1 MGMKKM
7 SVFFVLLGLV
17 ISIVLT
23 GCSFNKE
30 SEQTGAKEVTK
41 NESVDLSKVTL
52 RVGQT
57 GWGTLQEALK
67 AAGLE
72 DTPYKVEYSVFQGGN
87 LILEAMTAGHV
98 DFGITSEIPPLFS
111 SLAQN
116 GEHSKVIAIQQSNTL
131 QQELVVAKGSHIKSV
146 ADLKGKKVAYV
157 QNTTAHYFLIK
168 MLEDAGLTWNDIKPV
183 QLTTSDG
190 LAALLGGNVDALAS
204 YGNAIISAHQ
214 KGATTLATAKD
225 ILSGDF
231 QVNALKEAISDPG
244 KHAAIVDLLDRVNQ
258 AYKWQREN
266 PEKWAKIVGAETK
279 QPYDQAFQTFK
290 DGEEQRP
297 TRIIPLSDSKTDS
310 QQDIANVFHNTGII
324 NKKINVTTFWNHE
337 FDQELSKIV
346 DQ

>member
-1 MGMKKM
+1 MKKM
-7 SVFFVLLGLV
+7 SMFFVLLGLV

-23 GCSFNKE
+23 GCSANKE
-30 SEQTGAKEVTK
+30 SKQTSAKEGTK
-41 NESVDLSKVTL
+41 KETVDLSKVTL

-57 GWGTLQEALK
+57 GWGTIEEALK

-111 SLAQN
+111 ALAQN

-131 QQELVVAKGSHIKSV
+131 QQELVVAKGSNIKSV

-214 KGATTLATAKD
+214 KGATTLASAKD

-231 QVNALKEAISDPG
+231 QVNALTDAVSDPG

-266 PEKWAKIVGAETK
+266 PEKWAKIVAAETN
-279 QPYDQAFQTFK
+279 QPFEQAFQTFK
-290 DGEEQRP
+290 DGEDQRP
-297 TRIIPLSDSKTDS
+297 TRVIPLSDTKTDS
-310 QQDIANVFHNTGII
+310 QQDIANVFHNVGII
-324 NKKINVTTFWNHE
+324 NKNINVSNLWNHE

-346 DQ
+346 DQK